1 MVNDGV
7 NTTGMNAEHYEAVF
21 NKMKDKL
28 YRYALRFVK
37 DVEAAEDVVQD
48 VMYKLWHKR
57 QEADSIENLEAWL
70 MVLTRNRSL
79 DVLRKE
85 KDNQVNIDEAYTISD
100 TAPIPDKQMEH
111 ADLMTQLNECLNQ
124 LPEKQ
129 RTIFHLREIEQ
140 MSYDEICQAT
150 GFNLDDVKVS
160 LFRARKHI
168 QRMLSKINTFGLYQA

>member
-1 MVNDGV
+1 
-7 NTTGMNAEHYEAVF
+7 MNAEQYEAVF

-37 DVEAAEDVVQD
+37 EAEAAEDVVQD
-48 VMYKLWHKR
+48 VMYKLWQKR

-79 DVLRKE
+79 DILRKH
-85 KDNQVNIDEAYTISD
+85 KDGQVNIDEAYMVSD
-100 TAPIPDKQMEH
+100 DAPIPDKQMEN
-111 ADLMTQLNECLNQ
+111 ADLMSQLNACISQ

-129 RTIFHLREIEQ
+129 RTVFHLREIEQ
-140 MSYDEICQAT
+140 MTYEEISVMT
-150 GFNLDDVKVS
+150 GYNLDDVKVS

-168 QRMLSKINTFGLYQA
+168 QRMINKINTFGIYQS

>member
-1 MVNDGV
+1 
-7 NTTGMNAEHYEAVF
+7 MNAEQYEAIF
-21 NKMKDKL
+21 YKMRDKL

-37 DVEAAEDVVQD
+37 EAEAAEDVVQD
-48 VMYKLWHKR
+48 VMYKLWQKR
-57 QEADSIENLEAWL
+57 QEADQIENLEAWM

-79 DVLRKE
+79 DLLRKD
-85 KDNQVNIDEAYTISD
+85 KGNQVNIDEAYTVSD
-100 TAPIPDKQMEH
+100 QAPIPDKQMET
-111 ADLMTQLNECLNQ
+111 ADLMSQLNTCLGQ

-140 MSYDEICQAT
+140 MTYEEITVMT
-150 GFNLDDVKVS
+150 GYNLDDVKVS

>member
-1 MVNDGV
+1 
-7 NTTGMNAEHYEAVF
+7 MNAEQYEAVF
-21 NKMKDKL
+21 YKMKDKL

-37 DVEAAEDVVQD
+37 ESEAAEDVVQD
-48 VMYKLWHKR
+48 VMYKLWQKR
-57 QEADSIENLEAWL
+57 QEADSIENLEAWI

-79 DVLRKE
+79 DILRKV

-100 TAPIPDKQMEH
+100 QAPIPDKQMEN
-111 ADLMTQLNECLNQ
+111 ADLMTQLTACVNQ

-129 RTIFHLREIEQ
+129 RNVFHLREIEQ
-140 MSYDEICQAT
+140 MSYEEICQST
-150 GFNLDDVKVS
+150 GYHLDDVKVS